1 MFKEVLYA
9 QIICFVFVYSDLRTY
24 MNMVYECM
32 VIVDRGDSI
41 ESTDIRDETVF
52 ISTRESYQRETER

>member
-9 QIICFVFVYSDLRTY
+9 QIICFVFVYSDLHTY
-24 MNMVYECM
+24 MIVYECM

-41 ESTDIRDETVF
+41 ASTDIRDETVF